1 MRQHS
6 NSSIGSC
13 PLPGNRALHS
23 ALISPT
29 ARSSSDCT
37 QPVLLDMGACTTGI
51 VATFSPGGKA
61 AKHLYTELNT
71 LGSIMTRDDAPFGR
85 VRAVV
90 YGKGAHCPT
99 EAVPLSGWLHSGQA
113 HCFQGP
119 NVGARESHTIW
130 QFVAEFYDHLP
141 RVTLFVQD
149 DPEIGPIREMQR
161 MPRWIEQLE
170 SSVEERAA
178 VGGSLRHQNQPW
190 SPTPCGCRLIREKFS
205 RDSYGGYSPIHWWVR
220 SFLVP
225 YANGSV
231 ELPSQISWPSMAQFM
246 MPRTALR
253 RRSRRF
259 AELNVRLTEV
269 PAPLKANVPRNPKEN
284 DAAHHRSSKWAN
296 FGPQIVDFGE
306 PPRPTPPGA
315 WGDTRPGING
325 MDFAQL
331 YERSWFLAFDPALE
345 EHAPGPAHP
354 SCLSRESIA
363 RSPMRC
369 AAPACPYPHGR
380 AKSNDD
386 EGGCASSDEI
396 GATRAP
402 PRWRFAPSKT
412 AARVPPDGNPEYHEI
427 RCLGAGCLTTGEEG
441 GRAWAATRAA
451 SSSSSTAVAPV
462 SLLPFLLPAA
472 YLLPN
477 STRAQRSRTHMHVQ
491 QGLSTSNRAEL
502 QAEVAINEALIGQVA
517 EPVARAYLNA
527 RLQHFKWHH
536 GLSNPFGDEPQLPV
550 VPKAAESVA
559 ALRAFSQRSQK
570 VRRHRRRLQSVRGR
584 N

>member
-1 MRQHS
+1 M
-6 NSSIGSC
+6 
-13 PLPGNRALHS
+13 
-23 ALISPT
+23 
-29 ARSSSDCT
+29 
-37 QPVLLDMGACTTGI
+37 
-51 VATFSPGGKA
+51 
-61 AKHLYTELNT
+61 
-71 LGSIMTRDDAPFGR
+71 
-85 VRAVV
+85 
-90 YGKGAHCPT
+90 
-99 EAVPLSGWLHSGQA
+99 
-113 HCFQGP
+113 
-119 NVGARESHTIW
+119 
-130 QFVAEFYDHLP
+130 AEFYDHLP
-141 RVTLFVQD
+141 RVALFVQD
-149 DPEIGPIREMQR
+149 DPEIGLILQVQR
-161 MPRWIEQLE
+161 LPRWIEQLE

-178 VGGSLRHQNQPW
+178 VGGSLRHHNQPW

-205 RDSYGGYSPIHWWVR
+205 RDSYGGYSPIHWWMR

-259 AELNVRLTEV
+259 AELNVRLTEI

-306 PPRPTPPGA
+306 PPRPNPPGA

-331 YERSWFLAFDPALE
+331 YERSWFLAFDPALK

-354 SCLSRESIA
+354 LCLSRESMA

-402 PRWRFAPSKT
+402 PRWRFGPSKT
-412 AARVPPDGNPEYHEI
+412 AALALAPV
-427 RCLGAGCLTTGEEG
+427 
-441 GRAWAATRAA
+441 AATAIA
-451 SSSSSTAVAPV
+451 APV
-462 SLLPFLLPAA
+462 AA
-472 YLLPN
+472 VTATVVAAAAPPCCEHC
-477 STRAQRSRTHMHVQ
+477 QRNHILFRVWLELDRTTVFAT
-491 QGLSTSNRAEL
+491 GVLC
-502 QAEVAINEALIGQVA
+502 
-517 EPVARAYLNA
+517 
-527 RLQHFKWHH
+527 
-536 GLSNPFGDEPQLPV
+536 LPV
-550 VPKAAESVA
+550 QPVHDHGS
-559 ALRAFSQRSQK
+559 L
-570 VRRHRRRLQSVRGR
+570 
-584 N
+584 